1 MAVNEISISMIA
13 CASISINVALPLHC
27 TVIYS
32 FVLMVPFFSS
42 FSLFGPRFYLYLAY
56 YHIMHI
62 SFIEAFCDEGECLY

>member
-32 FVLMVPFFSS
+32 FVLMVPFFFFLFS
-42 FSLFGPRFYLYLAY
+42 FRPSFLFIFGLLSYYAY
-56 YHIMHI
+56 IFH
-62 SFIEAFCDEGECLY
+62 